1 MPEPGP
7 IVGTSPIR
15 KEGLAKVTGRA
26 QYVDDITLP
35 GIWYGAT
42 VRSTIA
48 RGRITSITFDP
59 AIDWSQFTIVTAAD
73 IPGENTI
80 VHLTKDHPCLAAEFI
95 NHPAEPILLL
105 AHPDKTVLHAAV
117 EAVHIAYEELPGV
130 FSIEDSEAG
139 AAGDPAK
146 VIWHGDDPKHQ
157 GPRQSSIAGV
167 AHHSPNTFKT
177 FLMQK
182 SSPEEIRAAFAAA
195 DFIVEEEYRTGAQ
208 EQLYIENNGVIAEV
222 FRAPDATLDSVTVSG
237 SMQCPFYLV
246 HALELVFNLPAE
258 KCRVIQTET
267 GGAFGG
273 KEDFPSVIGSH
284 AALLAFKSGHPV
296 KICYDRAEDLI
307 VTTKRHPSRTRHRT
321 AVSRDGKLLAGEIEI
336 AIDGGAYATLSPV
349 VLSRATIHAPGPY
362 NWPHITVRAKAMAT
376 NVAPHGAFRGFGA
389 PQSLFA
395 LERHMDKIAHTI
407 GLSPEEFRRRN
418 FLSTGMHTATGQH
431 LSDPVD
437 MQGLLTRA
445 LKESNYHAK
454 RAEFDHTNP
463 TSTIKRGIGF
473 AAFMHGSGFTGS
485 GERRL
490 NSLVQIDITAE
501 GHPRILV
508 SSTEF
513 GQGTNTILCQVAAQ
527 ALRIPYEEVLIAQPD
542 TSLVPNSG
550 PTVASR
556 TAMIVGKL
564 VESASESLLATL
576 GLSSPSDPLS
586 SSTATLSSRSAPS
599 LSSRSAPLLS
609 SSRSAP
615 LLSSR
620 SAPLLSSRS
629 AAEGSASSPA
639 TDLPAYTPADFKRA
653 ALAYLAEHGSLIAE
667 ARYEAPGNIF
677 WDDDQYKGDA
687 YPTYAWAVYV
697 AEVTVDT
704 LTYIAEVKDFHALQE
719 VGKVIHP
726 ILAAGQIEGGIA
738 QGIGYALYEK
748 CVYVDGLMRNNQMT
762 NYIMPTSADLPPIHV
777 YFEETPSIHGPSGA
791 KGIGEL
797 PMDGPAP
804 AILNAIEHATG
815 IAFTEIPLLPE
826 DIFERMTRTPV
837 GTPGGGTEDLNPAID
852 RDTRVEATA

>member
-26 QYVDDITLP
+26 QYVDDITVP
-35 GIWYGAT
+35 NMWHGAT

-48 RGRITSITFDP
+48 RGRITSITYDP

-80 VHLTKDHPCLAAEFI
+80 IHLTEDHPCLAAEFI

-105 AHPDKTVLHAAV
+105 AHPEKSALLAAL
-117 EAVHIAYEELPGV
+117 AAIHITYEEYPGV
-130 FSIEDSEAG
+130 FTIEDSERG
-139 AAGDPAK
+139 ANGDDSK
-146 VIWHGDDPKHQ
+146 VIWRGDHPTHHG
-157 GPRQSSIAGV
+157 
-167 AHHSPNTFKT
+167 PNTFKT

-182 SSPEEIRAAFAAA
+182 STPEEVATAFAAA
-195 DFIVEEEYRTGAQ
+195 DFIVEGEYRTGAQ
-208 EQLYIENNGVIAEV
+208 EQLYIENNGVIAQ
-222 FRAPDATLDSVTVSG
+222 AHLHPDGTLDSVTVSG
-237 SMQCPFYLV
+237 SMQCPYYLV
-246 HALELVFNLPAE
+246 HALELIFNLPAE

-284 AALLAFKSGHPV
+284 AALLALKSGHPV

-307 VTTKRHPSRTRHRT
+307 GTTKRHPSRTRHRT
-321 AVSRDGKLLAGEIEI
+321 AVSRDGKLLAGEIDI
-336 AIDGGAYATLSPV
+336 ALDGGAYVTLSPV

-362 NWPHITVRAKAMAT
+362 HWPHLTVRAKAVAT
-376 NVAPHGAFRGFGA
+376 NIAPHGAFRGFGA

-407 GLSPEEFRRRN
+407 GLTPEEFRRRN

-445 LKESNYHAK
+445 LRESNYHAR
-454 RAEFDHTNP
+454 RAEFDATNP
-463 TSTIKRGIGF
+463 AATIKRGIGF

-490 NSLVQIDITAE
+490 NSLVKIELTPE
-501 GHPRILV
+501 GRPNILV

-513 GQGTNTILCQVAAQ
+513 GQGTNTILAQVCAQ
-527 ALRIPYEEVLIAQPD
+527 TLRIPYDEVLVQQPD
-542 TSLVPNSG
+542 TSIVPNSG

-564 VESASESLLATL
+564 VERASESLLATL
-576 GLSSPSDPLS
+576 APYLKARHPE
-586 SSTATLSSRSAPS
+586 RSAQ
-599 LSSRSAPLLS
+599 RGV
-609 SSRSAP
+609 
-615 LLSSR
+615 
-620 SAPLLSSRS
+620 
-629 AAEGSASSPA
+629 EGPA
-639 TDLPAYTPADFKRA
+639 TPPAPALPLHLSADTHTPADLKRA
-653 ALAYLAEHGSLIAE
+653 AHAYLRDHASLVAE

-697 AEVTVDT
+697 AEVAVDT
-704 LTYIAEVKDFHALQE
+704 LTYSATVTDFHALQE

-726 ILAAGQIEGGIA
+726 VLAKGQIEGGVA

-777 YFEETPSIHGPSGA
+777 HFEETPSIHGPQGA

-826 DIFERMTRTPV
+826 DIFERMTATPDS
-837 GTPGGGTEDLNPAID
+837 GTEDLTPTD
-852 RDTRVEATA
+852 LDTRTETEVPA